1 MILKHSDINEGL
13 YTLFSFVFGCLISIL
28 SGYIGMKIA
37 TIGNLR
43 TAVAAQ
49 SSLGKGFQLALN
61 SGAVMGFALVSL
73 AVLGFVLIYLFTR
86 HFSPTSAAFVK
97 IPPPTLLKSA
107 IEEPPNPKPAI
118 TSKRIWASAVGKK
131 WRVNR

>member
-1 MILKHSDINEGL
+1 MPSEL
-13 YTLFSFVFGCLISIL
+13 CA
-28 SGYIGMKIA
+28 A

-86 HFSPTSAAFVK
+86 HFLPTADAHILYERLFPFLQENLALCIS
-97 IPPPTLLKSA
+97 LRC
-107 IEEPPNPKPAI
+107 PKLPQH
-118 TSKRIWASAVGKK
+118 
-131 WRVNR
+131 

>member
-1 MILKHSDINEGL
+1 
-13 YTLFSFVFGCLISIL
+13 
-28 SGYIGMKIA
+28 MKIA

-86 HFSPTSAAFVK
+86 HFLPTADYSF
-97 IPPPTLLKSA
+97 
-107 IEEPPNPKPAI
+107 
-118 TSKRIWASAVGKK
+118 
-131 WRVNR
+131 